1 MVTLAAEVLPTQCRM
16 AAVRLLKSGVA
27 EVQATSTWSA
37 SDPDLIDKLR
47 AFRRRYGLPQDVRLA
62 VWPKP
67 HNRGVLKPL
76 VQTWSEQAPPTLSPL
91 RLRDA
96 AAPFVRAGY
105 SVADAIPAHEGI
117 KAAAKRLDVTAALV
131 LALNAECGAIV
142 APSGAVAYMAWDV
155 DSLQPDGPKELLVRY
170 QFAAA
175 VSPKLRALFA
185 ERADAV
191 VAYGGLPRLRSFVM
205 PLVEELD
212 QDVMV
217 IDQPEPGVIWPR
229 EIAADQDAIS
239 SLQVVLAAGLR
250 LDAPDDG
257 VHIPF
262 RFC

>member
-1 MVTLAAEVLPTQCRM
+1 MVTVAAEVLPTQCRL
-16 AAVRLLKSGVA
+16 AAVRALKNGTA
-27 EVQATSTWSA
+27 EVLATSTCSS
-37 SDPDLIDKLR
+37 SDPQLVDHLR
-47 AFRRRYGLPQDVRLA
+47 AFRRRHGLPQDVRLA
-62 VWPKP
+62 VWPRP
-67 HNRGVLKPL
+67 QNRGVLRPL
-76 VQTWSEQAPPTLSPL
+76 AQAWTEQAPPTLSPL
-91 RLRDA
+91 RIRDA

-131 LALNAECGAIV
+131 VVLNAECGAIV
-142 APSGAVAYMAWDV
+142 APSGAVAYLAWDAG
-155 DSLQPDGPKELLVRY
+155 SLQPDGPRELLMRY

-191 VAYGGLPRLRSFVM
+191 VAFGGLPRLRSFVM

-217 IDQPEPGVIWPR
+217 IDQPEPGVAMHR
-229 EIAADQDAIS
+229 ELSADPDTIS
-239 SLQVVLAAGLR
+239 SVQVVLAAGLR

-257 VHIPF
+257 AHIPF